1 MKNLQQIQQ
10 ELTDICGE
18 KIHNTSPDYFKDA
31 VNSLNRETILESARK
46 FGTPQYLLNLDRLR
60 ERAIFFSH
68 TMRHHIPNS
77 EFFYAFKC
85 NDLPLQVKTLE
96 EEGFQA
102 DVAGIFELQLAL
114 KLGFER
120 ILFSGPGKSAEEL
133 KLALKKRKQVIVNID
148 NFDEIHRL
156 KALAGNKKSSR
167 PLAVGFRLNVEATI
181 DGAWS
186 KFGFELEELKE
197 AVRLVRQCPNLLWT
211 GLHFHCSWNKTP
223 KKYLDNIKRIAIF
236 LKENFSNEELRGLKF
251 FDIGGGF
258 YPEDQGIINKCEDKG
273 MLLDILGT
281 RRGSKLKIYEEMDF
295 DPSAFSITPV
305 EPLENFGRAI
315 ASALQEYIFPLNP
328 EITIYFEPGRFIA
341 THATTILLTVMA
353 IKKNCVIVD
362 GGINMLGDYKF
373 AEYSFAPMVN
383 ITRPSTQLRKQVIY
397 GSLCDPAD
405 LWAYSY
411 YGEELQKGD
420 TLAVLNQGAYT
431 FCTAWR
437 FIKPIPAYI
446 AASGNHLTIAKKSEK
461 FQSRYAGC
469 RHAARAPY
477 L

>member
-1 MKNLQQIQQ
+1 MKTIQHIQQ

-18 KIHNTSPDYFKDA
+18 RIDNTDPDYFKEAID
-31 VNSLNRETILESARK
+31 SLNREVLLESARK
-46 FGTPQYLLNLDRLR
+46 FGTPQYLLDQDRLR

-68 TMRHHIPNS
+68 TMRHYIPGS
-77 EFFYAFKC
+77 EFYYAFKC
-85 NDLPLQVKTLE
+85 NDLPLQVKTLK
-96 EEGFQA
+96 EEGYHA

-120 ILFSGPGKSAEEL
+120 ILFSGPGKSLEEL
-133 KLALKKRKQVIVNID
+133 KCALKERKRVIVNID

-156 KALAGNKKSSR
+156 KTLAGDKKSSR
-167 PLAVGFRLNVEATI
+167 PLAVGFRLNTETST
-181 DGAWS
+181 DGSWS
-186 KFGFELEELKE
+186 KFGFALEELKE
-197 AVRLVRQCPNLLWT
+197 AVRLVRQCPNLLWA

-223 KKYLDNIKRIAIF
+223 RKYLENIKKIGSF
-236 LKENFSNEELRGLKF
+236 LRENFPLEELRSLRF

-258 YPEDQGIINKCEDKG
+258 YPEDQGIINKGEDKG

-281 RRGSKLKIYEEMDF
+281 RRGSKLKIYEDMNF
-295 DPSAFSITPV
+295 DPHAFSVAPV
-305 EPLENFGRAI
+305 EPLETFGRAI
-315 ASALQEYIFPLNP
+315 ASAVQEYISPFNP
-328 EITIYFEPGRFIA
+328 EIAVYFEPGRFIA
-341 THATTILLTVMA
+341 THATTILLTVTA
-353 IKKNCVIVD
+353 IKKNCAIVD

-373 AEYSFAPMVN
+373 AEYSFAPVVN
-383 ITRPSTQLRKQVIY
+383 ITHPSTQMRRQVIY

-405 LWAYSY
+405 CWGYSY

-446 AASGNHLTIAKKSEK
+446 AASGNRLTIARKAER
-461 FQSRYAGC
+461 FRDRYPM
-469 RHAARAPY
+469 H